1 MTLGE
6 FFIHY
11 DGTKEQ
17 FISNNGAT
25 TYADSIV
32 FISGGTSGNTCI
44 FAQGMYFGN
53 FAELLAAINYVKGI
67 TVGGQSYNAQ
77 AGGGYVAFGA
87 KDPSTVAVNAG
98 SNGVE
103 IGLTEAFV
111 NKVNSTATNLGSTT
125 DAANASGSAF
135 ARIANLAARLGEL
148 TGDEEGGES
157 IAAQINALREEIVG
171 TLGEGDSATLEAIND
186 ELDSLMT
193 GYTNIGSALG
203 DITINGKAI
212 VDSENLAGKQI
223 TLAGTDIKVGGS
235 SSVKDSTVETAIASH
250 QSAIDTLNGTGAGS
264 VSKQVADA
272 IAGVVNSAPEDF
284 DTLKEIA
291 DYIASDKTNAT
302 QINNDLSDI
311 KKYSVNGQKFSEADG
326 GAVTIGAG
334 DVAYSG
340 STNEYLESQTV
351 AGALNQAEASF
362 VAMNTNKQDKINDLE
377 SIRGGAQA
385 GATAIQSVNGTS
397 AQFITASTSGKAV
410 TVGATIKT
418 VASATSTSKGL
429 AEAYDVQQY
438 IDQMFT
444 FKKVTA

>member
-125 DAANASGSAF
+125 DAANANGSAF

-186 ELDSLMT
+186 ELDSLFI
-193 GYTNIGSALG
+193 GLTNLATSLSE
-203 DITINGKAI
+203 ITINGKNI
-212 VDSENLAGKQI
+212 VEGDNVAAKQI
-223 TLAGTDIKVGGS
+223 TLDGGDIKVGGS
-235 SSVKDSTVETAIASH
+235 SSVKDSTVEAAIASH

-302 QINNDLSDI
+302 QINNDLSAI
-311 KKYSVNGQKFSEADG
+311 KNYSVNGKKFSAAED

-340 STNEYLESQTV
+340 TANDYLESQTV
-351 AGALNQAEASF
+351 AGALDAAEASF
-362 VAMNTNKQDKINDLE
+362 KTMDTNKQDKITDLE
-377 SIRGGAQA
+377 TIRSGAQA
-385 GATAIQSVNGTS
+385 GATAIQTVNGTS

>member
-53 FAELLAAINYVKGI
+53 FAEFLSAINYVKGI

-111 NKVNSTATNLGSTT
+111 NKVNNTATNLGSTT

-148 TGDEEGGES
+148 TGDEDGGQS
-157 IAAQINALREEIVG
+157 IAAQINALRTEIVG

-186 ELDSLMT
+186 ELDALMA

-223 TLAGTDIKVGGS
+223 TLAGTDIKVGGT
-235 SSVKDSTVETAIASH
+235 SSVKDSTVEAAIASH
-250 QSAIDTLNGTGAGS
+250 QAAIETLNGTGVGS

-302 QINNDLSDI
+302 QINNDLSAI
-311 KKYSVNGQKFSEADG
+311 KNYSVNGKKFSETEG
-326 GAVTIGAG
+326 GAVTIGAE

-340 STNEYLESQTV
+340 STNDYVEGQNV

-362 VAMNTNKQDKINDLE
+362 KTMEANKQDKITDLE
-377 SIRGGAQA
+377 AIRSGAQA
-385 GATAIQSVNGTS
+385 GATAIQTVNGTS
-397 AQFITASTSGKAV
+397 AQFITASTSGKAI